1 MKLPRIASLVALTL
15 VVGPAALFAL
25 GRLGEPAMKLAMLVG
40 TILWFA
46 AAPRWLRGES
56 D

>member
-1 MKLPRIASLVALTL
+1 MNLARLLALLALALTI
-15 VVGPAALFAL
+15 VPALLFAAGHL
-25 GRLGEPAMKLAMLVG
+25 SDGGMKLAMLVG

-46 AAPRWLRGES
+46 AAPRWLRGGT